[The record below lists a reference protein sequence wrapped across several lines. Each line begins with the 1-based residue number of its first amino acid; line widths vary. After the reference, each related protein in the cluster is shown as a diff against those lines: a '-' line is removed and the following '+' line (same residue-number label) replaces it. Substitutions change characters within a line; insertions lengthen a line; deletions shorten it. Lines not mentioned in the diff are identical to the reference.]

1 MLPWRECLGYQFRHK
16 NKDVCGEAVGEERA
30 GGLTPRLAKLV
41 AVRPGEGAALL
52 WSFAYFFV
60 LLAAYYILRP
70 LRDQMGIAGGVRN
83 LPYLFSVTF
92 VVMLVAQPIYGTLV
106 ARVARAKFI
115 PIVYQFFVA
124 NLAIFWALLHYD
136 VSVRL
141 VAQIF
146 FVWISVFNLFAVAV
160 FWSFMADLFGREQF
174 KRLFGFIAAGGTA
187 GSLVSPVVAIFLAK
201 PLGPAN
207 LLLIAG
213 VLLQVAVICIL
224 CLERAV
230 AVMQP
235 AHPSHDL
242 FPEQQQNVGSGW
254 LEGFTRIVKSPYL
267 TGNAIWM
274 VLLSFTGTVVYLEQA
289 NLVSASGMD
298 PAAQIRIF
306 ATIDL
311 SVGIITLLVQ
321 WLLTGRI
328 MTKFGTAVAL
338 AFQPLIFVLGFAVL
352 AVSPVLLVVLAFQ
365 SLQAAAGF
373 AISNPARQVLFTVV
387 SRDDKYK
394 AKNVIDVV
402 VFRASDAASS
412 GIFAGLKSLGQSIEA
427 VAATGLVLS
436 LGWVAL
442 SCGLGRSEERRARHM
457 QKLADARLI
466 MAEASTAPS
475 PQPWQ
480 ESGAL
485 QAAPS
490 LGDLLITPQ

>member
-1 MLPWRECLGYQFRHK
+1 M
-16 NKDVCGEAVGEERA
+16 
-30 GGLTPRLAKLV
+30 
-41 AVRPGEGAALL
+41 
-52 WSFAYFFV
+52 
-60 LLAAYYILRP
+60 
-70 LRDQMGIAGGVRN
+70 
-83 LPYLFSVTF
+83 
-92 VVMLVAQPIYGTLV
+92 
-106 ARVARAKFI
+106 ARVSPHARFG
-115 PIVYQFFVA
+115 PIVYQFFV
-124 NLAIFWALLHYD
+124 NLAIFWVLLHYG
-136 VSVRL
+136 VNVKL

-160 FWSFMADLFGREQF
+160 FWSFMADLFEREQF

-187 GSLVSPVVAIFLAK
+187 GSLVSPVAAIWLAK
-201 PLGPAN
+201 PLGPTN

-213 VLLQVAVICIL
+213 GLLQIAVICIL

-230 AVMQP
+230 AAMQP
-235 AHPSHDL
+235 AGPPYDPVAEPQPNLS
-242 FPEQQQNVGSGW
+242 SGW
-254 LEGFTRIVKSPYL
+254 LEGFTRIVKSRYL
-267 TGNAIWM
+267 AANAVWM

-311 SVGIITLLVQ
+311 SVGIITLFVQ
-321 WLLTGRI
+321 WLLTGR
-328 MTKFGTAVAL
+328 MMSKFGTAVAL

-352 AVSPVLLVVLAFQ
+352 AVSPMLLVVLAFQ
-365 SLQAAAGF
+365 SLQGAAGF

-402 VFRASDAASS
+402 VFRGSDAASS
-412 GIFAGLKSLGQSIEA
+412 GIFAGLKALGQSIEA
-427 VAATGLVLS
+427 VAALGLVLS

-442 SCGLGRSEERRARHM
+442 SLGLGRSEERRARAM
-457 QKLADARLI
+457 QKLADVRLVT
-466 MAEASTAPS
+466 AEADAAPS

>member
-1 MLPWRECLGYQFRHK
+1 
-16 NKDVCGEAVGEERA
+16 VGEERA
-30 GGLTPRLAKLV
+30 SGLARLV
-41 AVRPGEGAALL
+41 AIRPGESAALL
-52 WSFAYFFV
+52 WSFTYFFV

-70 LRDQMGIAGGVRN
+70 LRDQMGIAGGVGN
-83 LPYLFSVTF
+83 LPYLFTVTF
-92 VVMLVAQPIYGTLV
+92 AVMLVAQPIYGTLV
-106 ARVARAKFI
+106 ARVSRAKFI
-115 PIVYQFFVA
+115 PIIYQFFVV
-124 NLAIFWALLHYD
+124 NLAIFWALLHYN
-136 VSVRL
+136 VNVKL

-160 FWSFMADLFGREQF
+160 FWSFMADLFEREQF

-187 GSLVSPVVAIFLAK
+187 GSLVSPVAAIWLAK

-213 VLLQVAVICIL
+213 GLLQVAVICIL

-230 AVMQP
+230 AAMQS
-235 AHPSHDL
+235 AHPPHDL
-242 FPEQQQNVGSGW
+242 FAEQQPNVSSRW
-254 LEGFTRIVKSPYL
+254 LEGFIRIVKSRYL
-267 TGNAIWM
+267 AANAIWM

-289 NLVSASGMD
+289 NLVAASGMD
-298 PAAQIRIF
+298 PAAQIRVF

-311 SVGIITLLVQ
+311 SVGVITLFVQ
-321 WLLTGRI
+321 WLLTGRV
-328 MTKFGTAVAL
+328 MSKFGTAAAL
-338 AFQPLIFVLGFAVL
+338 AFQPLIFVLGFAIL

-365 SLQAAAGF
+365 SLQGAAGF

-412 GIFAGLKSLGQSIEA
+412 GVFAGLKALGQSIEA
-427 VAATGLVLS
+427 VAAIGLVLS

-442 SCGLGRSEERRARHM
+442 SLGLGRSEERRAREM
-457 QKLADARLI
+457 QRLADTRRIL
-466 MAEASTAPS
+466 AEATAAPS

>member
-1 MLPWRECLGYQFRHK
+1 M
-16 NKDVCGEAVGEERA
+16 GEERA
-30 GGLTPRLAKLV
+30 GRLAPWLAKLV
-41 AVRPGEGAALL
+41 AVRPGESAALL

-92 VVMLVAQPIYGTLV
+92 AVMLVAQPVYGTLV
-106 ARVARAKFI
+106 ARVSRARFI

-124 NLAIFWALLHYD
+124 NLAIFWVLLHYG
-136 VSVRL
+136 VNVKL

-160 FWSFMADLFGREQF
+160 FWSFMADLFEREQF

-187 GSLVSPVVAIFLAK
+187 GSLVSPVAAIWLAK
-201 PLGPAN
+201 PLGPTN

-213 VLLQVAVICIL
+213 GLLQIAVICIL

-230 AVMQP
+230 AAMQP
-235 AHPSHDL
+235 ARPPHHDL
-242 FPEQQQNVGSGW
+242 FAGQEPNLNSGW
-254 LEGFTRIVKSPYL
+254 LEGFTRIVKSRYL
-267 TGNAIWM
+267 AANAIWM

-298 PAAQIRIF
+298 PATQIRIF
-306 ATIDL
+306 AIIDL

-321 WLLTGRI
+321 WLVTGRI
-328 MTKFGTAVAL
+328 MTKFGTAAAL
-338 AFQPLIFVLGFAVL
+338 AFQPVIFVLGFAIL

-365 SLQAAAGF
+365 SLQGAAGF

-412 GIFAGLKSLGQSIEA
+412 GIFAGLKALGQSIEA
-427 VAATGLVLS
+427 VAAIGLVLS

-442 SCGLGRSEERRARHM
+442 SCGLGRSEERRARAM

-466 MAEASTAPS
+466 PAETHAAPS